1 VSYPMRLMLG
11 VGALALSLVVCSGAF
26 AEDEQVASTMSP
38 GMSAGS
44 GMRDSTARPMNWSH
58 RYRLTP
64 IEHKRLR
71 AMGLTDKEVY
81 AVANAAHDSGYDVDE
96 VAQMVLRGREYFQ
109 IARDLNIPYSV
120 LERRRPQWDTPE
132 WKHAVDEGWYTLD
145 QGTSMSG
152 TPRGTARAA
161 SMACPVCGMTMATT
175 RSAATPSMVMIA
187 GTTYYCCAKCD
198 MSKIKR

>member
-1 VSYPMRLMLG
+1 MRLMLG
-11 VGALALSLVVCSGAF
+11 VGALALSLVTCSGAF
-26 AEDEQVASTMSP
+26 ARERQAASTMSP

-44 GMRDSTARPMNWSH
+44 GMMGSTARPMSWSH

-81 AVANAAHDSGYDVDE
+81 AVASAAHSSGQSVDE

-120 LERRRPQWDTPE
+120 FEHRRPEWDTPE
-132 WKHAVDEGWYTLD
+132 WKHAVDEGWYTME
-145 QGTSMSG
+145 QGTSIPG
-152 TPRGTARAA
+152 TPPRGTARAA
-161 SMACPVCGMTMATT
+161 AMTCPVCGMSLATT
-175 RSAATPSMVMIA
+175 RSAATPAMVKIA

-198 MSKIKR
+198 MSKIKQ

>member
-1 VSYPMRLMLG
+1 VYNPMRLMLG

-26 AEDEQVASTMSP
+26 AQDTQTAATMSP

-44 GMRDSTARPMNWSH
+44 GMMGSTERHVNWSH

-71 AMGLTDKEVY
+71 AMGLADKEVY
-81 AVANAAHDSGYDVDE
+81 AVASAAHYSGQNVDE

-120 LERRRPQWDTPE
+120 LEHRRPEWDTPE
-132 WKHAVDEGWYTLD
+132 WKHAVDEGWYTLE
-145 QGTSMSG
+145 QGTSMTSP
-152 TPRGTARAA
+152 PRGTARAA
-161 SMACPVCGMTMATT
+161 AMACPVCGMTLATT
-175 RSAATPSMVMIA
+175 RSDANPTMVKIA
-187 GTTYYCCAKCD
+187 GNTYYCCAKCD
-198 MSKIKR
+198 MSKIKQ